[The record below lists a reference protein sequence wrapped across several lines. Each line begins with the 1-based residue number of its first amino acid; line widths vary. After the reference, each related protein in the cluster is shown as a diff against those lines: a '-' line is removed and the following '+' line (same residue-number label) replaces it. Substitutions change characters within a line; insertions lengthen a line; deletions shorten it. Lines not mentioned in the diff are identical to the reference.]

1 MRLIIKSFSIKKL
14 FGYKDVWMEFTDSY
28 KIIVG
33 ENGTGKTTILNCLYY
48 ILQKDFNQLKN
59 IKFESISLEYT
70 TPQKRWSSIFSFT
83 YDELI
88 AFTNNRSFGE
98 TQLFRI
104 LSSNIKDKKAN
115 ELRKI
120 IYSKEIHESDKIEM
134 IQEEINKLGLNF
146 KTPSS
151 YIYQNVKRLIDEYI
165 SIEFR
170 HKVEEFG
177 RLLNT
182 NLIYFPTY
190 RRVESSNMGIEYLT
204 KRLTERYHL
213 MDEEMIKDALN
224 SAQMQFGMKDV
235 ESSIE
240 KLIDEIKERTYS
252 GFSSILGSL
261 LSYELRDSGEET
273 RQYRFVGKKI
283 DIILERL
290 GNQIS
295 SADKN
300 MIIEYSRSSNLNK
313 PSLNYLIGKLIKL
326 YEDLEVYD
334 EAIKGFRDIC
344 NTYLINKR
352 FVYDE
357 SLPELYIESDNMGER
372 LNLECLSSG
381 EKQIISLFSKIF
393 LVVNKKFF
401 ILIDEPELSL
411 SIPWQ
416 DHLLSD
422 VIRSEKCEFL
432 LAVTHSPFIYRG
444 DLERYTSSISDY
456 VR

>member
-1 MRLIIKSFSIKKL
+1 M
-14 FGYKDVWMEFTDSY
+14 DFTDSY

-33 ENGTGKTTILNCLYY
+33 ENGSGKTTILNCLYY
-48 ILQKDFNQLKN
+48 ILQKDFIQLKN
-59 IKFESISLEYT
+59 IRFESISLEYS
-70 TPQKRWSSIFSFT
+70 TPLKRWSSNFT
-83 YDELI
+83 FTRDELL
-88 AFTNNRSFGE
+88 AFTNKDNRFGE
-98 TQLFRI
+98 TQLYRI
-104 LSSNIKDKKAN
+104 LSASIREKKAS

-120 IYSKEIHESDKIEM
+120 IYSEEIPESNKIEM
-134 IQEEINKLGLNF
+134 IQEEVNKLGLNF
-146 KTPSS
+146 KTPSL

-170 HKVEEFG
+170 HKVEEFD

-182 NLIYFPTY
+182 TLIYFPTY
-190 RRVESSNMGIEYLT
+190 RRVESSNVGIEYLT
-204 KRLTERYHL
+204 KRLTERYHF
-213 MDEEMIKDALN
+213 MDEDIIKDALN
-224 SAQMQFGMKDV
+224 SDQMQFGMKDV
-235 ESSIE
+235 ESAIE
-240 KLIDEIKERTYS
+240 RLVGEIKERTYS

-261 LSYELRDSGEET
+261 LSYELRDSEEESKH
-273 RQYRFVGKKI
+273 YRFVGNKI

-295 SADKN
+295 NADKKK
-300 MIIEYSRSSNLNK
+300 IIGYSRSTNLNK

-334 EAIKGFRDIC
+334 EAIKRFRDTC
-344 NTYLINKR
+344 NTYLKNKR

-357 SLPELYIESDNMGER
+357 SIPELYVESENMGER

-381 EKQIISLFSKIF
+381 EKQIISLFSKII
-393 LVVNKKFF
+393 LDVDNKFF

-411 SIPWQ
+411 SILWQ
-416 DHLLSD
+416 EHLLMD
-422 VIRSEKCEFL
+422 VIHSGKCEFL

-444 DLERYTSSISDY
+444 DLEKYTSSISDY

>member
-1 MRLIIKSFSIKKL
+1 
-14 FGYKDVWMEFTDSY
+14 MEFTDPY

-70 TPQKRWSSIFSFT
+70 TPLKKWSSIFSFT
-83 YDELI
+83 CDELK
-88 AFTNNRSFGE
+88 AFTNKDNSFGE

-104 LSSNIKDKKAN
+104 LSSSIKDKKAN

-120 IYSKEIHESDKIEM
+120 IYSKDILESDKIEM
-134 IQEEINKLGLNF
+134 VQEEVNKLGLNF

-170 HKVEEFG
+170 HKVEEFD

-182 NLIYFPTY
+182 TLIYFPTY
-190 RRVESSNMGIEYLT
+190 RRVESSNVGIEYLT
-204 KRLTERYHL
+204 KRLTERYHY

-224 SAQMQFGMKDV
+224 SDKMQFGMKDV
-235 ESSIE
+235 ENSIVR
-240 KLIDEIKERTYS
+240 LIGEIKERTYS

-261 LSYELRDSGEET
+261 LSYELRDLGEEP

-295 SADKN
+295 STDKN

-334 EAIKGFRDIC
+334 EAIKSFRDIC
-344 NTYLINKR
+344 NAYLINKR

-357 SLPELYIESDNMGER
+357 SLPELYIESNNMGER

-381 EKQIISLFSKIF
+381 EKQIISLFSKIY
-393 LVVNKKFF
+393 LGVDKKFY

-422 VIRSEKCEFL
+422 VIQSGKCEFL